1 SSPSLVSPRPWMPS
15 LSPYTTLFRSGRSK
29 SQGLEALLELHHV
42 DPGQGRRVQGERPL
56 RPAARS
62 RIRLGRDGLGPDG
75 RAAEKGQQDGH
86 HRPDPDPRPKTRHDW
101 RSLLRAVVSPSR
113 YAYGLGG
120 PVMTGPDKPSYREDG
135 PHIHG
140 P

>member
-1 SSPSLVSPRPWMPS
+1 AFHVTGVQTWALP
-15 LSPYTTLFRSGRSK
+15 LF
-29 SQGLEALLELHHV
+29 
-42 DPGQGRRVQGERPL
+42 DPGRGRRMQVERPL

-62 RIRLGRDGLGPDG
+62 WIRLGRDGLGPDG

-140 P
+140 PRGGGPSMGFRDRKSTRL

>member
-75 RAAEKGQQDGH
+75 RAAEKGQQD
-86 HRPDPDPRPKTRHDW
+86 
-101 RSLLRAVVSPSR
+101 RSEEHTSELQSRENLVCRLL
-113 YAYGLGG
+113 LG
-120 PVMTGPDKPSYREDG
+120 KR
-135 PHIHG
+135 
-140 P
+140 